1 MSRQQTQDFCQND
14 YSPEKRKENWKR
26 EKVSERKSPK
36 RRSVLARRNSQALLK
51 MPSQTDSLFST
62 EPVADALNS
71 LDYVCDVGKFFSQGT
86 DYYVHHVTSPVV
98 ALLPHVFQ

>member
-1 MSRQQTQDFCQND
+1 MSRQQTHDFCQND

-26 EKVSERKSPK
+26 RLVNATSPK
-36 RRSVLARRNSQALLK
+36 RRSVLARRNSQASLK

-71 LDYVCDVGKFFSQGT
+71 LDYVCDVGKFFSQST
-86 DYYVHHVTSPVV
+86 DYYIHHVTSPVV
-98 ALLPHVFQ
+98 ALLPNVFQ